1 MIPFGLKNGR
11 FYDVSEVDRGRACGC
26 VCPSCGKNLIARKG
40 TSGTREHCFAH
51 DRVAKAN
58 DTETEHC
65 QYSFSVVA
73 RLVIKQTLQEMAAF
87 SLLLPDFVITE
98 SRDDQYGRTCS
109 ESIYVT
115 TEKTLTIDDY
125 VVEPDAV
132 VDVLCDVKG
141 HRLAIHF
148 SYEGRPKLNVDA
160 LNWDPSLSLLAI
172 ALDPLR
178 AEYDAMKAGGTEIF
192 KNLLMEYVFVSGPRE
207 WWNHERLSRQQQQL
221 SVQLSRKVEKN
232 NTVPFF
238 AKPEETVSRL
248 TQLSH
253 QGQKSEAPMCIQCK
267 EALAGYLDDQ
277 LCQGCLNTYLQL
289 GYSDYREV
297 RQALKTRSQ
306 R

>member
-1 MIPFGLKNGR
+1 
-11 FYDVSEVDRGRACGC
+11 
-26 VCPSCGKNLIARKG
+26 
-40 TSGTREHCFAH
+40 
-51 DRVAKAN
+51 
-58 DTETEHC
+58 
-65 QYSFSVVA
+65 
-73 RLVIKQTLQEMAAF
+73 
-87 SLLLPDFVITE
+87 
-98 SRDDQYGRTCS
+98 
-109 ESIYVT
+109 
-115 TEKTLTIDDY
+115 
-125 VVEPDAV
+125 
-132 VDVLCDVKG
+132 
-141 HRLAIHF
+141 
-148 SYEGRPKLNVDA
+148 
-160 LNWDPSLSLLAI
+160 
-172 ALDPLR
+172 
-178 AEYDAMKAGGTEIF
+178 MKAGGTEIF

-207 WWNHERLSRQQQQL
+207 WWNHERLSRQQQQM